1 MSNVETF
8 ITALRSH
15 DDNDAKSFA
24 LAVVQEFDTRIAYEN
39 TKNSENDN
47 IVKTLNKSSAKL
59 ASVSAAR
66 VMMTCNVAASFI
78 NRAERVNAKYNVYAS
93 EKLADIIASLRDAR
107 CFTNA
112 INNAIVRS
120 MLKCDAAKIAFTH
133 KLAIASAS
141 DKVNVD
147 ATMRKHL
154 VRHTVSVST
163 ASTQA
168 SSTMNALVTANIC
181 EEYRDDS
188 NNVAYRLRDNVQ
200 VAALRE
206 IYAK

>member
-66 VMMTCNVAASFI
+66 VMMTCNVASSFI

-112 INNAIVRS
+112 INNAVIRS
-120 MLKCDAAKIAFTH
+120 MLKCDAKIAFTH

-147 ATMRKHL
+147 ATIRKHL

-188 NNVAYRLRDNVQ
+188 NIVAYRLRDNVQ

>member
-1 MSNVETF
+1 MTNVENF
-8 ITALRSH
+8 INVLRSH
-15 DDNDAKSFA
+15 DDNAAKTFA
-24 LAVVQEFDTRIAYEN
+24 LNVVQEFDARIVYEKK
-39 TKNSENDN
+39 KNSENDN
-47 IVKTLNKSSAKL
+47 ITKTLKKSSAKL
-59 ASVSAAR
+59 ASVSASR

-78 NRAERVNAKYNVYAS
+78 NRNERVNARYNVYAS
-93 EKLADIIASLRDAR
+93 EKLADIVASLRDASV
-107 CFTNA
+107 FKNA

-120 MLKCDAAKIAFTH
+120 MFKCDAAKIAFTH
-133 KLAIASAS
+133 KLAIASTS

-181 EEYRDDS
+181 EEYRDD
-188 NNVAYRLRDNVQ
+188 NNSVAYRLRDNVQ
-200 VAALRE
+200 VNALRE
-206 IYAK
+206 IYK